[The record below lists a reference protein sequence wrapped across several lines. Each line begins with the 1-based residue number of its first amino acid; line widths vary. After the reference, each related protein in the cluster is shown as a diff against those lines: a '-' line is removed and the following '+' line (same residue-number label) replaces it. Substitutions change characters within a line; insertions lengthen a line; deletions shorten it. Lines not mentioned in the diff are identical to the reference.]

1 MMSKSKA
8 AWLFGLAAFYCL
20 IAMHIYWPNRGGSG
34 FYLPWNLVGGIFIAL
49 LIIGAMLFGRPPLAT
64 SGFFNLLASG
74 SLILLLPLL
83 WAQQPWLSEALP
95 RLMGLVLGVLAYF
108 ALLQIPLD
116 RRWRRRLLMLLLAAT
131 VIEALLGLVQYS
143 LLQPGNW
150 MGYNTL
156 KNRPYGIFQQW
167 NLMASFMATGLALA
181 LYLLSA
187 RRPLSRSLQWL
198 AAAMLLLAPLLLIV
212 IASRVG
218 LLAALLLSPLQLWM
232 LYRLNRRRAGIAL
245 LLLMAGVSAGLL
257 LVMLNGA
264 TRALMLPEPIFYRLT
279 YWQEAL
285 DMIAERPWLG
295 WGYGHFQHDFLHHF
309 YTTHSSGMESVAI
322 SHPHNEILLWV
333 VEGGLLSLSGIALI
347 VWGLWR
353 LLRHSRPVPLRPAPW
368 LAALPILLHMMVEY
382 PLYLSAA
389 HAVLLLVILRVS
401 DLRRRLRLP
410 SHSQLPLR
418 LTTAG
423 IAALMVPYL
432 LNGLHS
438 ALIITAVEKSGLRQF
453 GPMSQVI
460 TPTPWQVRYD
470 YDMQLRQLLQYPQTR
485 DMATL
490 LSYQQWAEN
499 EIRVRPDANI
509 YINLMAVSRLLQQPQ
524 RAADLQRQAK
534 RLFPHDARFEE

>member
-8 AWLFGLAAFYCL
+8 AWLFGLVAFYCL

-49 LIIGAMLFGRPPLAT
+49 MILGAMLFSQRPLVT
-64 SGFFNLLASG
+64 SVFFNRLALG
-74 SLILLLPLL
+74 GLILLLPLL
-83 WAQQPWLSEALP
+83 WTQQPWLSEALP

-116 RRWRRRLLMLLLAAT
+116 RVRRRNLLILLLAAT
-131 VIEALLGLVQYS
+131 VIEALFGLVQYT

-150 MGYNTL
+150 IGYNSL

-181 LYLLSA
+181 LYLLSNQ
-187 RRPLSRSLQWL
+187 RRMSYRLQWL
-198 AAAMLLLAPLLLIV
+198 SASILVLAPLLLIV

-232 LYRLNRRRAGIAL
+232 LYRLNRRRATAAL
-245 LLLMAGVSAGLL
+245 LLLIAGVATGIL

-264 TRALMLPEPIFYRLT
+264 TRVITVAEPIFYRLT

-285 DMIAERPWLG
+285 RMIAERPWFG

-309 YTTHSSGMESVAI
+309 YTTHSTGMESVAI
-322 SHPHNEILLWV
+322 SHPHNEILLWGI
-333 VEGGLLSLSGIALI
+333 EGGLLSLSGVTVICWGFWHLLQRTRAL
-347 VWGLWR
+347 
-353 LLRHSRPVPLRPAPW
+353 PLRPAPW
-368 LAALPILLHMMVEY
+368 MAALPILLHMMVEY

-389 HAVLLLVILRVS
+389 HAVLLLVILRTS
-401 DLRRRLRLP
+401 DVRRRLRLP
-410 SHSQLPLR
+410 PRSQLTLR
-418 LTTAG
+418 LLAAG
-423 IAALMVPYL
+423 VAVLMLPYL

-438 ALIITAVEKSGLRQF
+438 ALIITAVEKTGLRQF
-453 GPMSQVI
+453 APMSQVMA
-460 TPTPWQVRYD
+460 PTPWQVRYD
-470 YDMQLRQLLQYPQTR
+470 YDVQLQRLLQYPQTR
-485 DMATL
+485 DTATL
-490 LSYQQWAEN
+490 LRYQQWAEN
-499 EIRVRPDANI
+499 EILVRPDANI

-524 RAADLQRQAK
+524 RAADLQHQAR
-534 RLFPHDARFEE
+534 RLFPHDMRFEE

>member
-49 LIIGAMLFGRPPLAT
+49 LIIGAMLFSRPPLAT

-295 WGYGHFQHDFLHHF
+295 WGYGHFQYDFLHHF

-322 SHPHNEILLWV
+322 SHPHNEILLWG

-499 EIRVRPDANI
+499 EICVRPDANI

-524 RAADLQRQAK
+524 RAADMQRQAK

>member
-49 LIIGAMLFGRPPLAT
+49 LIIGAMLFSRPPLAT

-295 WGYGHFQHDFLHHF
+295 WGYGHFQYDFLHHF

-322 SHPHNEILLWV
+322 SHPHNEILLWG

-453 GPMSQVI
+453 GPMSQII

-524 RAADLQRQAK
+524 RAAELQRQAK

>member
-49 LIIGAMLFGRPPLAT
+49 LIIGAMLFSRPPLAT

-83 WAQQPWLSEALP
+83 WAQQPWVSEALP

-116 RRWRRRLLMLLLAAT
+116 RRWRRRLLVLLLAAT

-187 RRPLSRSLQWL
+187 HRPLSRSLQWL

-295 WGYGHFQHDFLHHF
+295 WGYGHFQYDFLHHF

-322 SHPHNEILLWV
+322 SHPHSEILLWG

-347 VWGLWR
+347 VWGLCR

>member
-49 LIIGAMLFGRPPLAT
+49 LIIGAMLFSRPPLAT

-74 SLILLLPLL
+74 SLILLLPIL

-295 WGYGHFQHDFLHHF
+295 WGYGHFQYDFLHHF

-322 SHPHNEILLWV
+322 SHPHNEILLWG

>member
-1 MMSKSKA
+1 MISKPKA

-49 LIIGAMLFGRPPLAT
+49 AILGAMLFSRPPLAV
-64 SGFFNLLASG
+64 SGFFNWLALG
-74 SLILLLPLL
+74 GLILSLPLL

-95 RLMGLVLGVLAYF
+95 RLLGLALGIMAYF

-116 RRWRRRLLMLLLAAT
+116 RSRRRRLLTLLLAAT
-131 VIEALLGLVQYS
+131 VIEALFGLVQYS

-150 MGYNTL
+150 IGYNSL

-181 LYLLSA
+181 LYLLSN

-198 AAAMLLLAPLLLIV
+198 STSILVLAPLLLVV

-232 LYRLNRRRAGIAL
+232 LFRINRRRAAAAL
-245 LLLMAGVSAGLL
+245 LLLVTGVGVGLL
-257 LVMLNGA
+257 LVMINGA
-264 TRALMLPEPIFYRLT
+264 TRAVTVAEPIFYRLA

-285 DMIAERPWLG
+285 RMIAERPWFG

-322 SHPHNEILLWV
+322 SHPHNEILLWGI
-333 VEGGLLSLSGIALI
+333 EGGLLSLSGIAI
-347 VWGLWR
+347 VCWGLWR
-353 LLRHSRPVPLRPAPW
+353 LLQRTRALPLRPAPW
-368 LAALPILLHMMVEY
+368 IAALPILLHMMVEY

-389 HAVLLLVILRVS
+389 HAVLLLVILRSGDV
-401 DLRRRLRLP
+401 RRRLRLP
-410 SHSQLPLR
+410 HRPQQTLR
-418 LTTAG
+418 LFTG
-423 IAALMVPYL
+423 IAAALMLPYL

-438 ALIITAVEKSGLRQF
+438 ALIITAVEKTGLRQF
-453 GPMSQVI
+453 GPMSRVL

-470 YDMQLRQLLQYPQTR
+470 YDVQLQRLLQYPQTR
-485 DMATL
+485 DATTL
-490 LSYQQWAEN
+490 WNYRQWAEN
-499 EIRVRPDANI
+499 EILVRPDANI
-509 YINLMAVSRLLQQPQ
+509 YINLIAVSRLLQQPQ
-524 RAADLQRQAK
+524 RAADLQRQAH
-534 RLFPHDARFEE
+534 RLFPQDMRFEE

>member
-49 LIIGAMLFGRPPLAT
+49 LIIGAMLFSRPPLAT

-322 SHPHNEILLWV
+322 SHPHNEILLWG
-333 VEGGLLSLSGIALI
+333 VEGGLLSLSGITLI
-347 VWGLWR
+347 VWGLCR

-368 LAALPILLHMMVEY
+368 LAVLPILLHMMVEY

>member
-49 LIIGAMLFGRPPLAT
+49 LIIGAMLFSRPPLAT

-218 LLAALLLSPLQLWM
+218 LLAALLLSPFQLWM

-322 SHPHNEILLWV
+322 SHPHNEILLWG

-389 HAVLLLVILRVS
+389 HSVLLLVILRVS

-460 TPTPWQVRYD
+460 TPTPWQVRYG

>member
-49 LIIGAMLFGRPPLAT
+49 LIIGAMLFSRPPLAT

-150 MGYNTL
+150 MGYNPL

-218 LLAALLLSPLQLWM
+218 LLAALLLSPFQLWM

-322 SHPHNEILLWV
+322 SHPHNEILLWG

-389 HAVLLLVILRVS
+389 HSVLLLVILRVS

>member
-1 MMSKSKA
+1 MISKPKA

-49 LIIGAMLFGRPPLAT
+49 TILGAMLFSRPPLAV
-64 SGFFNLLASG
+64 SGFFNRLALG
-74 SLILLLPLL
+74 GLILFLPLL

-95 RLMGLVLGVLAYF
+95 RLIGLALGVMAYF

-116 RRWRRRLLMLLLAAT
+116 RSRRRRLLTLLLAAT
-131 VIEALLGLVQYS
+131 VIEALFGLVQYS

-150 MGYNTL
+150 IGYNSL

-181 LYLLSA
+181 LYLLSN

-198 AAAMLLLAPLLLIV
+198 STSILVLAPLLLVV

-232 LYRLNRRRAGIAL
+232 LFRINHRRAAAAL
-245 LLLMAGVSAGLL
+245 LLLVTGVGVGLL
-257 LVMLNGA
+257 LVMINGA
-264 TRALMLPEPIFYRLT
+264 TRAVTVAEPIFYRLA

-285 DMIAERPWLG
+285 RMIAERPWFG

-322 SHPHNEILLWV
+322 SHPHNEILLWGI
-333 VEGGLLSLSGIALI
+333 EGGLLSLSGIAI
-347 VWGLWR
+347 VCWGLWR
-353 LLRHSRPVPLRPAPW
+353 LLQRTRALPLRPAPW

-389 HAVLLLVILRVS
+389 HAVLLLVILRSGDV
-401 DLRRRLRLP
+401 RRRLRLP
-410 SHSQLPLR
+410 LRPQQTLR
-418 LTTAG
+418 LFTGITAV
-423 IAALMVPYL
+423 LMLPYL

-438 ALIITAVEKSGLRQF
+438 ALIITAVEKTGLRQF
-453 GPMSQVI
+453 GPMSQVLA
-460 TPTPWQVRYD
+460 PTPWQVRYD
-470 YDMQLRQLLQYPQTR
+470 YDVQLQRLLQYPQTR
-485 DMATL
+485 DATTL
-490 LSYQQWAEN
+490 LNYRQWAEN

-509 YINLMAVSRLLQQPQ
+509 YINLIAVSRLLQQPQ
-524 RAADLQRQAK
+524 RAADLQRQAH
-534 RLFPHDARFEE
+534 RLFPHDMRFEE

>member
-8 AWLFGLAAFYCL
+8 AWLFGLVAFYCL

-49 LIIGAMLFGRPPLAT
+49 MILGAMLFNQRPLVA
-64 SGFFNLLASG
+64 SVFFNRLALG
-74 SLILLLPLL
+74 GLILFLPLL

-116 RRWRRRLLMLLLAAT
+116 RVRRRNLLILLLAAT
-131 VIEALLGLVQYS
+131 VIEALFGLVQYT

-150 MGYNTL
+150 IGYNSL

-181 LYLLSA
+181 LYLLSNQ
-187 RRPLSRSLQWL
+187 RRMSYRLQWL
-198 AAAMLLLAPLLLIV
+198 SASILVLAPLLLIV

-232 LYRLNRRRAGIAL
+232 LYRLNRRRATAAL
-245 LLLMAGVSAGLL
+245 LLLIAGVAAGIL

-264 TRALMLPEPIFYRLT
+264 TRVITVAEPIFYRLA

-285 DMIAERPWLG
+285 RMIAERPWFG

-309 YTTHSSGMESVAI
+309 YTTHSTGMESVAI
-322 SHPHNEILLWV
+322 SHPHNEILLWGI
-333 VEGGLLSLSGIALI
+333 EGGLLSLSGVTVICWGFWHLLQRTRAL
-347 VWGLWR
+347 
-353 LLRHSRPVPLRPAPW
+353 PLRPAPW
-368 LAALPILLHMMVEY
+368 MAALPILLHMMVEY

-389 HAVLLLVILRVS
+389 HAVLLLVILRTS
-401 DLRRRLRLP
+401 DVRRRLRLLP
-410 SHSQLPLR
+410 RSQLTLR
-418 LTTAG
+418 LLTAG
-423 IAALMVPYL
+423 VAALMLPYL

-438 ALIITAVEKSGLRQF
+438 AQIITAVEKTGLRQF
-453 GPMSQVI
+453 APMSQVMA
-460 TPTPWQVRYD
+460 PTPWQVRYD
-470 YDMQLRQLLQYPQTR
+470 YDVQLQRLLQYPQTR
-485 DMATL
+485 DTATL
-490 LSYQQWAEN
+490 LRYQQWAEN
-499 EIRVRPDANI
+499 EILVRPDANI

-524 RAADLQRQAK
+524 RAADLQHQAR
-534 RLFPHDARFEE
+534 RLFPHDMRFEE

>member
-1 MMSKSKA
+1 MISKPKA

-49 LIIGAMLFGRPPLAT
+49 AILGAMLFSRPPLAV
-64 SGFFNLLASG
+64 SGFFNRLALG
-74 SLILLLPLL
+74 GLILSLPLL

-95 RLMGLVLGVLAYF
+95 RLLGLALGIMAYF

-116 RRWRRRLLMLLLAAT
+116 RSRRRRLLTLLLAVT
-131 VIEALLGLVQYS
+131 VIEALFGLVQYS

-150 MGYNTL
+150 IGYNSL

-181 LYLLSA
+181 LYLLSN

-198 AAAMLLLAPLLLIV
+198 STSILVLAPLLLVV

-232 LYRLNRRRAGIAL
+232 LFRINRRRAAAAL
-245 LLLMAGVSAGLL
+245 LLLVTGVGVGLL
-257 LVMLNGA
+257 LVLINGA
-264 TRALMLPEPIFYRLT
+264 TRAITVAEPIFYRLA

-285 DMIAERPWLG
+285 RMIAERPWFG

-322 SHPHNEILLWV
+322 SHPHNEILLWGI
-333 VEGGLLSLSGIALI
+333 EGGLLSLSGIAI
-347 VWGLWR
+347 VCWGLWR
-353 LLRHSRPVPLRPAPW
+353 LLQRTRALPLRPAPW
-368 LAALPILLHMMVEY
+368 IAALPILLHMMVEY

-389 HAVLLLVILRVS
+389 HAVLLLVILRSGDV
-401 DLRRRLRLP
+401 RRRLRLP
-410 SHSQLPLR
+410 HRPQQTLR
-418 LTTAG
+418 LFTG
-423 IAALMVPYL
+423 IAAALMLPYL

-438 ALIITAVEKSGLRQF
+438 ALIITAVEKTGLRQF
-453 GPMSQVI
+453 GPMSRVL

-470 YDMQLRQLLQYPQTR
+470 YDVQLQRLLQYPQTR
-485 DMATL
+485 DATTL
-490 LSYQQWAEN
+490 WNYRQWAEN
-499 EIRVRPDANI
+499 EILVRPDANI
-509 YINLMAVSRLLQQPQ
+509 YINLIAVSRLLQQPQ
-524 RAADLQRQAK
+524 RAADLQRQAH
-534 RLFPHDARFEE
+534 RLFPQDMRFEE

>member
-49 LIIGAMLFGRPPLAT
+49 LIIGAMLFSRPPLAT

-295 WGYGHFQHDFLHHF
+295 WGYGHFQYDFLHHF
-309 YTTHSSGMESVAI
+309 YTTHRSGMESVAI
-322 SHPHNEILLWV
+322 SHPHNEILLWGI
-333 VEGGLLSLSGIALI
+333 EGGLLSLGGIALI
-347 VWGLWR
+347 VWGLCR

-524 RAADLQRQAK
+524 RAAELQRQAK

>member
-34 FYLPWNLVGGIFIAL
+34 FYLPWNLIGGIFIAL
-49 LIIGAMLFGRPPLAT
+49 LIIGAMLFSRPPLAT

>member
-49 LIIGAMLFGRPPLAT
+49 LIIGAMLFSRPPLAT

-218 LLAALLLSPLQLWM
+218 LLAALLLSPFQLWM

-322 SHPHNEILLWV
+322 SHPHNEILLWG

-389 HAVLLLVILRVS
+389 HSVLLLVILRVS

-460 TPTPWQVRYD
+460 TPTPWQVCYD

>member
-74 SLILLLPLL
+74 SLILILPLL

-116 RRWRRRLLMLLLAAT
+116 RRWRRRLLVLLLAAT

-232 LYRLNRRRAGIAL
+232 LYCLNRRRAGIAL

-322 SHPHNEILLWV
+322 SHPHNEILLWG

-347 VWGLWR
+347 VWGLCR
-353 LLRHSRPVPLRPAPW
+353 LLQHSRPVPLRPAPW

>member
-1 MMSKSKA
+1 MISKPKA

-49 LIIGAMLFGRPPLAT
+49 AILGAMLFSRPPLAV
-64 SGFFNLLASG
+64 SGFFNWLALG
-74 SLILLLPLL
+74 GLILSLPLL

-95 RLMGLVLGVLAYF
+95 RLLGLALGIMAYF

-116 RRWRRRLLMLLLAAT
+116 RSRRRRLLTLLLAAT
-131 VIEALLGLVQYS
+131 VIEALFGLVQYS

-150 MGYNTL
+150 IGYNSL

-181 LYLLSA
+181 LYLLSN

-198 AAAMLLLAPLLLIV
+198 STSILVLAPLLLVV

-232 LYRLNRRRAGIAL
+232 LFRINRRRAAAAL
-245 LLLMAGVSAGLL
+245 LLLITGVGVGLL
-257 LVMLNGA
+257 LVLINGA
-264 TRALMLPEPIFYRLT
+264 TRAVTVAEPIFYRLA

-285 DMIAERPWLG
+285 RMIAERPWFG

-322 SHPHNEILLWV
+322 SHPHNEILLWGI
-333 VEGGLLSLSGIALI
+333 EGGLLSLSGIAI
-347 VWGLWR
+347 VCWGLWR
-353 LLRHSRPVPLRPAPW
+353 LLQRTRALPLRPAPW
-368 LAALPILLHMMVEY
+368 IAALPILLHMMVEY

-389 HAVLLLVILRVS
+389 HAVLLLVILRSGDV
-401 DLRRRLRLP
+401 RRRLRLP
-410 SHSQLPLR
+410 HRPQQTLR
-418 LTTAG
+418 LLTG
-423 IAALMVPYL
+423 IAAALMLPYL

-438 ALIITAVEKSGLRQF
+438 ALIITAVEKTGLRQF
-453 GPMSQVI
+453 GPMSRVL

-470 YDMQLRQLLQYPQTR
+470 YDVQLQRLLQYPQTR
-485 DMATL
+485 DATTL
-490 LSYQQWAEN
+490 WNYRQWAEN
-499 EIRVRPDANI
+499 EILVRPDANI
-509 YINLMAVSRLLQQPQ
+509 YINLIAVSRLLQQPQ
-524 RAADLQRQAK
+524 RAADLQRQAH
-534 RLFPHDARFEE
+534 RLFPQDMRFEE

>member
-49 LIIGAMLFGRPPLAT
+49 LIIGAMLFSRPPLAT

-322 SHPHNEILLWV
+322 SHPHNEILLWG

-353 LLRHSRPVPLRPAPW
+353 LLQRPRALALRQAPW

>member
-8 AWLFGLAAFYCL
+8 AWLFGLVAFYCL

-49 LIIGAMLFGRPPLAT
+49 MILGAMLFSQRPLVT
-64 SGFFNLLASG
+64 SVFFNRLALG
-74 SLILLLPLL
+74 GLILLLPLL
-83 WAQQPWLSEALP
+83 WTQQPWLSEALP

-116 RRWRRRLLMLLLAAT
+116 RVRRRNLLILLLAAT
-131 VIEALLGLVQYS
+131 VIEALFGLVQYT

-150 MGYNTL
+150 IGYNSL

-181 LYLLSA
+181 LYLLSNQ
-187 RRPLSRSLQWL
+187 RRMSYRLQWL
-198 AAAMLLLAPLLLIV
+198 SASILVLAPLLLIV

-232 LYRLNRRRAGIAL
+232 LYRLNRRRATAAL
-245 LLLMAGVSAGLL
+245 LLLIAGVAAGIL

-264 TRALMLPEPIFYRLT
+264 TRVITVAEPIFYRLA

-285 DMIAERPWLG
+285 RMIAERPWFG

-309 YTTHSSGMESVAI
+309 YTTHSTGMESVAI
-322 SHPHNEILLWV
+322 SHPHNEILLWGI
-333 VEGGLLSLSGIALI
+333 EGGLLSLSGVTVICWGFWHLLQRTRAL
-347 VWGLWR
+347 
-353 LLRHSRPVPLRPAPW
+353 PLRPAPW
-368 LAALPILLHMMVEY
+368 MAALPILLHMMVEY

-389 HAVLLLVILRVS
+389 HAVLLLVILRTS
-401 DLRRRLRLP
+401 DVRRRLRLP
-410 SHSQLPLR
+410 PRSQLTLR
-418 LTTAG
+418 LLAAG
-423 IAALMVPYL
+423 VAVLMLPYL

-438 ALIITAVEKSGLRQF
+438 ALIITAVEKTGLRQF
-453 GPMSQVI
+453 APMSQVMA
-460 TPTPWQVRYD
+460 PTPWQVRYD
-470 YDMQLRQLLQYPQTR
+470 YDVQLQRLLQYPQTR
-485 DMATL
+485 DTATL
-490 LSYQQWAEN
+490 LRYQQWAEN
-499 EIRVRPDANI
+499 EILVRPDANI

-524 RAADLQRQAK
+524 RAADLQHQAR
-534 RLFPHDARFEE
+534 RLFPHDMRFEE

>member
-49 LIIGAMLFGRPPLAT
+49 LIIGAMLFSRPPLAT

-295 WGYGHFQHDFLHHF
+295 WGYGHFQYDFLHHF

-322 SHPHNEILLWV
+322 SHPHNEILLWG

>member
-1 MMSKSKA
+1 MISKPKA

-49 LIIGAMLFGRPPLAT
+49 AILGAMLFSRPPLAV
-64 SGFFNLLASG
+64 SGFFNWLALG
-74 SLILLLPLL
+74 GLILSLPLL

-95 RLMGLVLGVLAYF
+95 RLLGLALGIMAYF

-116 RRWRRRLLMLLLAAT
+116 RSRRRRLLTLLLAAT
-131 VIEALLGLVQYS
+131 VIEALFGLVQYS

-150 MGYNTL
+150 IGYNSL

-181 LYLLSA
+181 LYLLSN

-198 AAAMLLLAPLLLIV
+198 STSILVLAPLLLVV

-232 LYRLNRRRAGIAL
+232 LFRINRRRAAAAL
-245 LLLMAGVSAGLL
+245 LLLITGVGVGLL
-257 LVMLNGA
+257 LVLINGA
-264 TRALMLPEPIFYRLT
+264 TRAVTVAEPIFYRLA

-285 DMIAERPWLG
+285 RMIAERPWFG

-322 SHPHNEILLWV
+322 SHPHNEILLWGI
-333 VEGGLLSLSGIALI
+333 EGGLLSLSGIAI
-347 VWGLWR
+347 VCWGLWR
-353 LLRHSRPVPLRPAPW
+353 LLQRTRALPLHPAPW
-368 LAALPILLHMMVEY
+368 IAALPILLHMMVEY

-389 HAVLLLVILRVS
+389 HAVLLLVILRSGDV
-401 DLRRRLRLP
+401 RRRLRLP
-410 SHSQLPLR
+410 HRPQQTLR
-418 LTTAG
+418 LLTG
-423 IAALMVPYL
+423 IAAALMLPYL

-438 ALIITAVEKSGLRQF
+438 ALIITAVEKTGLRQF
-453 GPMSQVI
+453 GPMSRVL

-470 YDMQLRQLLQYPQTR
+470 YDVQLQRLLQYPQTR
-485 DMATL
+485 DATTL
-490 LSYQQWAEN
+490 WNYRQWAEN
-499 EIRVRPDANI
+499 EILVRPDANI
-509 YINLMAVSRLLQQPQ
+509 YINLIAVSRLLQQPQ
-524 RAADLQRQAK
+524 RAADLQRQAH
-534 RLFPHDARFEE
+534 RLFPQDMRFEE

>member
-49 LIIGAMLFGRPPLAT
+49 LIIGAMLFSRPPLAT

-322 SHPHNEILLWV
+322 SHPHNEILLWG

>member
-1 MMSKSKA
+1 MISKPKA

-49 LIIGAMLFGRPPLAT
+49 TILGAMLFCRPPFAVSSFFTRLA
-64 SGFFNLLASG
+64 LG
-74 SLILLLPLL
+74 SLVLFLPLL

-95 RLMGLVLGVLAYF
+95 RLIGLALGVMAYF

-116 RRWRRRLLMLLLAAT
+116 RLWRRRLLTLLLAAT
-131 VIEALLGLVQYS
+131 VIEALFGLVQYS

-150 MGYNTL
+150 IGYNSL

-181 LYLLSA
+181 LYLLSN

-198 AAAMLLLAPLLLIV
+198 SATILLLAPLLLVV

-232 LYRLNRRRAGIAL
+232 LFRLNRRRAATAL
-245 LLLMAGVSAGLL
+245 LLLVAGVGAGLV
-257 LVMLNGA
+257 LVLINGA
-264 TRALMLPEPIFYRLT
+264 TRAVTVAEPIFYRLA

-285 DMIAERPWLG
+285 RMIAERPWFG

-322 SHPHNEILLWV
+322 SHPHNEILLWGI
-333 VEGGLLSLSGIALI
+333 EGGLLSLSGIAI
-347 VWGLWR
+347 VCWGLWR
-353 LLRHSRPVPLRPAPW
+353 LLQRTRALPLRPAPW
-368 LAALPILLHMMVEY
+368 MAALPILLHMLVEY
-382 PLYLSAA
+382 PLYLSAS
-389 HAVLLLVILRVS
+389 HAVLLLVILRSGDV
-401 DLRRRLRLP
+401 RRRLRLP
-410 SHSQLPLR
+410 HRPQQTLR
-418 LTTAG
+418 LFTG
-423 IAALMVPYL
+423 ITAALMLPYL

-438 ALIITAVEKSGLRQF
+438 ALIITAVEKTGLRQF
-453 GPMSQVI
+453 GPMSRVL

-470 YDMQLRQLLQYPQTR
+470 YDVQLQRLLQYPQTR
-485 DMATL
+485 DATTL
-490 LSYQQWAEN
+490 WNYRQWAEN
-499 EIRVRPDANI
+499 EILVRPDANI
-509 YINLMAVSRLLQQPQ
+509 YINLIAVSRLLQQPQ
-524 RAADLQRQAK
+524 RAADLQRQAH
-534 RLFPHDARFEE
+534 RLFPQDMRFEE

>member
-1 MMSKSKA
+1 MMSKPKA

-49 LIIGAMLFGRPPLAT
+49 AILGAMLFSRPPLAV
-64 SGFFNLLASG
+64 SGFFNWLALG
-74 SLILLLPLL
+74 GLILSLPLL

-95 RLMGLVLGVLAYF
+95 RLLGLALGIMAYF

-116 RRWRRRLLMLLLAAT
+116 RSRRRRLLTLLLAAT
-131 VIEALLGLVQYS
+131 VIEALFGLVQYS

-150 MGYNTL
+150 IGYNSL

-181 LYLLSA
+181 LYLLSN

-198 AAAMLLLAPLLLIV
+198 STSILVLAPLLLVV

-232 LYRLNRRRAGIAL
+232 LFRINRRRAAAAL
-245 LLLMAGVSAGLL
+245 LLLVTGVGVGLL
-257 LVMLNGA
+257 LVLINGA
-264 TRALMLPEPIFYRLT
+264 TRAVTVAEPIFYRLA

-285 DMIAERPWLG
+285 RMIAERPWFG

-322 SHPHNEILLWV
+322 SHPHNEILLWGI
-333 VEGGLLSLSGIALI
+333 EGGLLSLSGIAI
-347 VWGLWR
+347 VCWGLWR
-353 LLRHSRPVPLRPAPW
+353 LLQRTRALPLHPAPW
-368 LAALPILLHMMVEY
+368 IAALPILLHMMVEY

-389 HAVLLLVILRVS
+389 HAVLLLVILRSGDV
-401 DLRRRLRLP
+401 RRRLRLP
-410 SHSQLPLR
+410 HRPQQTLR
-418 LTTAG
+418 LLTG
-423 IAALMVPYL
+423 IAAALMLPYL

-438 ALIITAVEKSGLRQF
+438 ALIITAVEKTGLRQF
-453 GPMSQVI
+453 GPMSRVL
-460 TPTPWQVRYD
+460 TPTPWQGRYD
-470 YDMQLRQLLQYPQTR
+470 YDVQLQRLLQYPQTR
-485 DMATL
+485 DATTL
-490 LSYQQWAEN
+490 WNYRQWAEN
-499 EIRVRPDANI
+499 EILVRPDANI
-509 YINLMAVSRLLQQPQ
+509 YINLIAVSRLLQQPQ
-524 RAADLQRQAK
+524 RAADLQRQAH
-534 RLFPHDARFEE
+534 RLFPQDMRFEE

>member
-49 LIIGAMLFGRPPLAT
+49 LIIGAMLFSRPPLAT

-150 MGYNTL
+150 MGYNPL

-295 WGYGHFQHDFLHHF
+295 WGYGHFQYDFLHHF

-322 SHPHNEILLWV
+322 SHPHNEILLWG

-389 HAVLLLVILRVS
+389 HSVLLLVILRVS

-485 DMATL
+485 NMATL

-524 RAADLQRQAK
+524 RATDLQRQAK

>member
-1 MMSKSKA
+1 MISKPKA

-49 LIIGAMLFGRPPLAT
+49 TILGAMLFCRPPLAV
-64 SGFFNLLASG
+64 SGFFNRLALG
-74 SLILLLPLL
+74 GLILSLPLL

-95 RLMGLVLGVLAYF
+95 RLLGLALGIMAYF

-116 RRWRRRLLMLLLAAT
+116 RSRRRRLLTLLLAAT
-131 VIEALLGLVQYS
+131 VIEALFGLVQYS

-150 MGYNTL
+150 IGYNSL

-181 LYLLSA
+181 LYLLSN

-198 AAAMLLLAPLLLIV
+198 STSILVLAPLLLVV

-232 LYRLNRRRAGIAL
+232 LFRINRRRAAAAL
-245 LLLMAGVSAGLL
+245 LLLVTGVGVGLL
-257 LVMLNGA
+257 LVMINGA
-264 TRALMLPEPIFYRLT
+264 TRAVTVAEPIFYRLA

-285 DMIAERPWLG
+285 RMIAERPWFG

-322 SHPHNEILLWV
+322 SHPHNEILLWGI
-333 VEGGLLSLSGIALI
+333 EGGLLSLSGIAI
-347 VWGLWR
+347 VCWGLWR
-353 LLRHSRPVPLRPAPW
+353 LLQRTRALPLRPAPW
-368 LAALPILLHMMVEY
+368 IAALPILLHMMVEY

-389 HAVLLLVILRVS
+389 HAVLLLVILRSGDV
-401 DLRRRLRLP
+401 RRRLRLP
-410 SHSQLPLR
+410 HRPQQTLR
-418 LTTAG
+418 LLTG
-423 IAALMVPYL
+423 IAAALMLPYL

-438 ALIITAVEKSGLRQF
+438 ALIITAVEKTGLRQF
-453 GPMSQVI
+453 GPMSRVL

-470 YDMQLRQLLQYPQTR
+470 YDVQLQRLLQYPQTR
-485 DMATL
+485 DATTL
-490 LSYQQWAEN
+490 WNYRQWAEN
-499 EIRVRPDANI
+499 EILVRPDANI
-509 YINLMAVSRLLQQPQ
+509 YINLIAVSRLLQQPQ
-524 RAADLQRQAK
+524 RAADLQRQAH
-534 RLFPHDARFEE
+534 RLFPQDMRFEE

>member
-74 SLILLLPLL
+74 SLILLLPIL

-322 SHPHNEILLWV
+322 SHPHNEILLWG

-410 SHSQLPLR
+410 SHPQLPLR

-485 DMATL
+485 DIATL

-524 RAADLQRQAK
+524 RAAELQRQAK

>member
-1 MMSKSKA
+1 MISKPKA

-49 LIIGAMLFGRPPLAT
+49 AILGAMLFSRPPLAV
-64 SGFFNLLASG
+64 SGFFNGLALG
-74 SLILLLPLL
+74 GLILSLPLL

-95 RLMGLVLGVLAYF
+95 RLLGLALGIMAYF

-116 RRWRRRLLMLLLAAT
+116 RSRRRRLLTLLLAAT
-131 VIEALLGLVQYS
+131 VIEALFGLVQYS

-150 MGYNTL
+150 IGYNSL

-181 LYLLSA
+181 LYLLSN

-198 AAAMLLLAPLLLIV
+198 STSILVLAPLLLVV

-232 LYRLNRRRAGIAL
+232 LFRINRRRAAAAL
-245 LLLMAGVSAGLL
+245 LLLVTGVGVGLL
-257 LVMLNGA
+257 LVLINGA
-264 TRALMLPEPIFYRLT
+264 TRAVTVAEPIFYRLA

-285 DMIAERPWLG
+285 RMIAERPWFG

-322 SHPHNEILLWV
+322 SHPHNEILLWGI
-333 VEGGLLSLSGIALI
+333 EGGLLSLSGIAI
-347 VWGLWR
+347 VCWGLWR
-353 LLRHSRPVPLRPAPW
+353 LLQRTRALPLHPAPW
-368 LAALPILLHMMVEY
+368 IAALPILLHMMVEY

-389 HAVLLLVILRVS
+389 HAVLLLVILRSGDV
-401 DLRRRLRLP
+401 RRRLRLP
-410 SHSQLPLR
+410 HRPQQTLR
-418 LTTAG
+418 LLTG
-423 IAALMVPYL
+423 IAAALMLPYL

-438 ALIITAVEKSGLRQF
+438 ALIITAVEKTGLRQF
-453 GPMSQVI
+453 GPMSRVL
-460 TPTPWQVRYD
+460 TPTPWQGRYD
-470 YDMQLRQLLQYPQTR
+470 YDVQLQRLLQYPQTR
-485 DMATL
+485 DATTL
-490 LSYQQWAEN
+490 WNYRQWAEN
-499 EIRVRPDANI
+499 EILVRPDANI
-509 YINLMAVSRLLQQPQ
+509 YINLIAVSRLLQQPQ
-524 RAADLQRQAK
+524 RAADLQRQAH
-534 RLFPHDARFEE
+534 RLFPQDMRFEE

>member
-1 MMSKSKA
+1 MISKPKA

-49 LIIGAMLFGRPPLAT
+49 TILGAMLFSRPPLAV
-64 SGFFNLLASG
+64 SGFFNRLALG
-74 SLILLLPLL
+74 GLILFLPLL

-95 RLMGLVLGVLAYF
+95 RLIGLVLGVMAYF

-116 RRWRRRLLMLLLAAT
+116 RLWRRRLLTLLLAAT
-131 VIEALLGLVQYS
+131 VIEALFGLVQYS

-150 MGYNTL
+150 IGYNSL

-181 LYLLSA
+181 LYLLSN
-187 RRPLSRSLQWL
+187 RRPLSRSLQGL
-198 AAAMLLLAPLLLIV
+198 STSILVLAPLLLVV

-232 LYRLNRRRAGIAL
+232 LFRINRRRAATAL
-245 LLLMAGVSAGLL
+245 LLLVAGVGSGLL
-257 LVMLNGA
+257 LVLINGA
-264 TRALMLPEPIFYRLT
+264 TRAVTVAEPIFYRLA

-285 DMIAERPWLG
+285 RMIAERPWFG

-322 SHPHNEILLWV
+322 SHPHNEILLWGI
-333 VEGGLLSLSGIALI
+333 EGGLLSLSGIAI
-347 VWGLWR
+347 VCWGLWR
-353 LLRHSRPVPLRPAPW
+353 LLQRTRSLPLRPAPW
-368 LAALPILLHMMVEY
+368 MAALPILLHMMVEY

-389 HAVLLLVILRVS
+389 HAVLLLAILRAGDV
-401 DLRRRLRLP
+401 RRRWR
-410 SHSQLPLR
+410 LPLR
-418 LTTAG
+418 AQQTLHLLIGA
-423 IAALMVPYL
+423 AALLILPYL

-438 ALIITAVEKSGLRQF
+438 ARIITAVEKTGLRQF
-453 GPMSQVI
+453 GPMSQVLA
-460 TPTPWQVRYD
+460 PTPWQVRYD
-470 YDMQLRQLLQYPQTR
+470 YDVQLQRLLQYPQTR
-485 DMATL
+485 DAITL
-490 LSYQQWAEN
+490 LNYRQWAEN

-509 YINLMAVSRLLQQPQ
+509 YINLIAVSRLLQQPQ
-524 RAADLQRQAK
+524 RAADLQRQAH
-534 RLFPHDARFEE
+534 RLFPHDIRFEE

>member
-49 LIIGAMLFGRPPLAT
+49 LIIGAMLFSRPPLAT

-187 RRPLSRSLQWL
+187 RRPLSRSLQSL

-218 LLAALLLSPLQLWM
+218 LLAALLLSPFQLWM

-322 SHPHNEILLWV
+322 SHPHNEILLWG

-389 HAVLLLVILRVS
+389 HSVLLLVILRVS

>member
-49 LIIGAMLFGRPPLAT
+49 LIIGAMLFSRPPLAT

-187 RRPLSRSLQWL
+187 RRPLSRSLQSL

-322 SHPHNEILLWV
+322 SHPHNEILLWG

-389 HAVLLLVILRVS
+389 HSVLLLVILRVS

>member
-34 FYLPWNLVGGIFIAL
+34 FYLPWNLVGGIFITL
-49 LIIGAMLFGRPPLAT
+49 LIIGAMLFSRPPLAT

-108 ALLQIPLD
+108 ALLQIPLY
-116 RRWRRRLLMLLLAAT
+116 RRWRRRLLVLLLAAT

-218 LLAALLLSPLQLWM
+218 LLAALLLPPLQLWM

-245 LLLMAGVSAGLL
+245 LLLMAGVTAGLL

-322 SHPHNEILLWV
+322 SHPHNEILLWG

-347 VWGLWR
+347 VWGLCR
-353 LLRHSRPVPLRPAPW
+353 LLRRTRALALRPAPW

>member
-49 LIIGAMLFGRPPLAT
+49 LIIGAMLFSRPPLAT

-83 WAQQPWLSEALP
+83 WAQQPWVSEALP

-116 RRWRRRLLMLLLAAT
+116 RRWRRRLLVLLLAAT

-187 RRPLSRSLQWL
+187 HRPLSRSLQWL

-322 SHPHNEILLWV
+322 SHPHNEILLWG

-347 VWGLWR
+347 VWGLCR
-353 LLRHSRPVPLRPAPW
+353 LLQHSRPVPLRPAPW

-453 GPMSQVI
+453 DPMSQVI

-524 RAADLQRQAK
+524 RAAELQRQAK

>member
-49 LIIGAMLFGRPPLAT
+49 LIIGAMLFSRPPLAT

-218 LLAALLLSPLQLWM
+218 LLAALLLSPFQLWM

-322 SHPHNEILLWV
+322 SHPHNEILLWG

-389 HAVLLLVILRVS
+389 HSVLLLVILRVS

-460 TPTPWQVRYD
+460 TPTPGRSVTTMTCSCDSCCNTRKPAIW
-470 YDMQLRQLLQYPQTR
+470 LRC
-485 DMATL
+485 
-490 LSYQQWAEN
+490 
-499 EIRVRPDANI
+499 
-509 YINLMAVSRLLQQPQ
+509 
-524 RAADLQRQAK
+524 
-534 RLFPHDARFEE
+534 

>member
-1 MMSKSKA
+1 MMSKPKA

-49 LIIGAMLFGRPPLAT
+49 TVIGAMLFSRPPLMT
-64 SGFFNLLASG
+64 SAFFNRLALG
-74 SLILLLPLL
+74 GLILLLPLL

-116 RRWRRRLLMLLLAAT
+116 RVRRRNLLMLLLAAT
-131 VIEALLGLVQYS
+131 VIEAVFGLVQYA

-150 MGYNTL
+150 IGYNSL

-181 LYLLSA
+181 LYLLST
-187 RRPLSRSLQWL
+187 RRPLPRRLQWL
-198 AAAMLLLAPLLLIV
+198 AASMLVLAPLLLIV

-218 LLAALLLSPLQLWM
+218 VLAAILLSPFQLWV
-232 LYRLNRRRAGIAL
+232 LYRLHRRRAAVAVLLLIAGIA
-245 LLLMAGVSAGLL
+245 AGLL

-264 TRALMLPEPIFYRLT
+264 TRAITVAEPIVYRLA
-279 YWQEAL
+279 YWLEAL
-285 DMIAERPWLG
+285 RMIAERPWFG

-309 YTTHSSGMESVAI
+309 YTTHSTGMETVAI
-322 SHPHNEILLWV
+322 SHPHNEILLWG
-333 VEGGLLSLSGIALI
+333 VEGGLLSLGGVAVIC
-347 VWGLWR
+347 WGFWR
-353 LLRHSRPVPLRPAPW
+353 LLQRTRALPLRPAPW
-368 LAALPILLHMMVEY
+368 MAALPILLHMMVEY

-389 HAVLLLVILRVS
+389 HAVLLLAILRAADV
-401 DLRRRLRLP
+401 RRRL
-410 SHSQLPLR
+410 PLR
-418 LTTAG
+418 SRAQTPLWLAAAG

-453 GPMSQVI
+453 DPMGRVI

-470 YDMQLRQLLQYPQTR
+470 YDVQLQRLLQYPQTR
-485 DMATL
+485 DTATL

-509 YINLMAVSRLLQQPQ
+509 YINLMAVSRLLQHPE
-524 RAADLQRQAK
+524 RAASLQRQAK
-534 RLFPHDARFEE
+534 RLFPHDLRFEE

>member
-49 LIIGAMLFGRPPLAT
+49 LIIGAMLFSRPPLAT

-187 RRPLSRSLQWL
+187 RRPLSRSLQSL

-322 SHPHNEILLWV
+322 SHPHNEILLWG

-353 LLRHSRPVPLRPAPW
+353 LLRHSRPVPLRPVPW

>member
-1 MMSKSKA
+1 MISKPKA

-49 LIIGAMLFGRPPLAT
+49 TILGAMPFSRPPLAV
-64 SGFFNLLASG
+64 SGFFNRLALG
-74 SLILLLPLL
+74 GLILFLPLL

-95 RLMGLVLGVLAYF
+95 RLIGLVLGVMAYF

-116 RRWRRRLLMLLLAAT
+116 RLWRRRLLTLLLAAA
-131 VIEALLGLVQYS
+131 VIEALFGLVQYC

-150 MGYNTL
+150 IGYNSL

-181 LYLLSA
+181 LYLLSN
-187 RRPLSRSLQWL
+187 RRPLSHSLQGL
-198 AAAMLLLAPLLLIV
+198 STSILVLAPLLLVV

-232 LYRLNRRRAGIAL
+232 LFRINRRRAATAL
-245 LLLMAGVSAGLL
+245 LLLVAGVGSGLL
-257 LVMLNGA
+257 LVLINGA
-264 TRALMLPEPIFYRLT
+264 TRAVTVAEPIFYRLA

-285 DMIAERPWLG
+285 RMIAERPWFG

-322 SHPHNEILLWV
+322 SHPHNEILLWGI
-333 VEGGLLSLSGIALI
+333 EGGLLSLSGIAI
-347 VWGLWR
+347 VCWGLWR
-353 LLRHSRPVPLRPAPW
+353 LLQRTRSLPLRPAPW
-368 LAALPILLHMMVEY
+368 MAALPILLHMMVEY

-389 HAVLLLVILRVS
+389 HAVLLLVILRSGDV
-401 DLRRRLRLP
+401 RRSLRLP
-410 SHSQLPLR
+410 LRPQQTLR
-418 LTTAG
+418 LFTGITAV
-423 IAALMVPYL
+423 LMLPYL

-438 ALIITAVEKSGLRQF
+438 ARIITAVEKTGLRQF
-453 GPMSQVI
+453 GPMSQVLA
-460 TPTPWQVRYD
+460 PTPWQVRYD
-470 YDMQLRQLLQYPQTR
+470 YDVQLQRLLQYPQTR
-485 DMATL
+485 DAITL
-490 LSYQQWAEN
+490 LNYRQWAEN

-509 YINLMAVSRLLQQPQ
+509 YINLIAVSRLLQQPQ
-524 RAADLQRQAK
+524 RAADLQRQAH
-534 RLFPHDARFEE
+534 RLFPHDIRFEE